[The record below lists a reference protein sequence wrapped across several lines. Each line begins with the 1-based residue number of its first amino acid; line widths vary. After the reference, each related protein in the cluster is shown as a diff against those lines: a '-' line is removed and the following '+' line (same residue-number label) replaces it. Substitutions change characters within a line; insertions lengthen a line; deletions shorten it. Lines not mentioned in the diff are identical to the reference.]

1 MKRFIPA
8 VFAASLILFS
18 CNNTADSEKAKTDSP
33 ATVSATKPETA
44 PATPP
49 DTAAMNKAFAE
60 FMAPGPMHKW
70 MEKTN
75 GTWEADITQWMD
87 PKAPPM
93 KSKATLVQSSILG
106 GRYVTT
112 KFKGTMMG
120 APFEGLSTMGY
131 DNAKKIFVSTWIDN
145 LGTGIVHMTG
155 TYNETTKT
163 LSLKGYQTNALNGK
177 DGNIREEM
185 TTIDDDSY
193 SMVMYGDGF
202 DGKEMKWMEATVRRK
217 K

>member
-1 MKRFIPA
+1 
-8 VFAASLILFS
+8 
-18 CNNTADSEKAKTDSP
+18 
-33 ATVSATKPETA
+33 
-44 PATPP
+44 
-49 DTAAMNKAFAE
+49 
-60 FMAPGPMHKW
+60 
-70 MEKTN
+70 
-75 GTWEADITQWMD
+75 
-87 PKAPPM
+87 
-93 KSKATLVQSSILG
+93 
-106 GRYVTT
+106 
-112 KFKGTMMG
+112 MMG